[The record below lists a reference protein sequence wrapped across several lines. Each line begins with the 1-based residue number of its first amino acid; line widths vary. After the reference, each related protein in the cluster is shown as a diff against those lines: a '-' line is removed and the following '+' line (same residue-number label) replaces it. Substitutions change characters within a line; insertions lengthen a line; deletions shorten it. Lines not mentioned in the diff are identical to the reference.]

1 MTRADDLPEPSLLPP
16 DTTGEDAP
24 ATAPRGTGSAPSIAR
39 VALDTPLLT
48 LFDYRLDQAASLG
61 QLVQVPFGRRQ
72 VVGIVWELTQRSEV
86 DPAKLREVTSV
97 WHELPPLGDDWRDLM
112 RFAARYYQRGIG
124 EVALPAIP
132 GHLRTPMRWSRLLAQ
147 RGVQRYRI
155 ADGALDTLMEN
166 VPARLRA
173 QRRLAE
179 GLAQAGT
186 LDADEARALCAK
198 AADVLK
204 QWAAAGWVVV
214 ETVPFHEAVRE
225 DDDGDEL
232 DEGRVEYDN
241 AGRRDGDAD
250 SPAAFDETTGA
261 HNSRTGDKTL
271 TTGQADA
278 VAAIHDALLASG
290 AQPLDNASA
299 ADAGSAATSDTPDAP
314 ACAPFLLYGV
324 TGSGKTEVYLRAVA
338 EALREGDAQV
348 LVLVPEI
355 NLTPQLEGVFRSR
368 FPHETLVTL
377 HSGLA
382 EGERARHWLA
392 AHRGEARIV
401 LGTRLAVMAS
411 LPHLRL
417 IVVDEEHD
425 PSYKQQEGLRYSAR
439 DLAIWRA
446 NRLRIPV
453 VLGSATPSLDSW
465 RRAEQGRY
473 VRLSMPERATPDA
486 VLPRVSLIDMDIE
499 RKRQRTVHEGLSQT
513 LLAAIKARFEAGEQ
527 SLLFLNRRGYA
538 PVLNCDACGWV
549 SDCRRCSA
557 HMVLHKPER
566 RLRCHHCGAESRI
579 PHACP
584 DCGNQDLAP
593 LGRGTQRIEE
603 ALAEHFPDA
612 RLARIDADST
622 RRKGS
627 AQALFAQVHSG
638 EVDILIGTQMVAKG
652 HDFRNVTL
660 VGVVNA
666 DSALFSHDFRAA
678 ERLFAQLM
686 QVAGR
691 AGRAARAE
699 GPGDVLIQT
708 RYASHPL
715 FGSLMRHD
723 YAGFAAQQLE
733 ERRVALLPPY
743 THQALLRAEARKL
756 DDAMAFLKQA
766 REIAADPDLNDPRI
780 SLWDPVP
787 MTMVRIAGTD
797 RAQLVVESPHRGALQ
812 RFLAGWM
819 AGLRALKA
827 PVRWH
832 LEVDPLEI

>member
-1 MTRADDLPEPSLLPP
+1 MPT
-16 DTTGEDAP
+16 
-24 ATAPRGTGSAPSIAR
+24 IAR
-39 VALDTPLLT
+39 VALDTPLPT
-48 LFDYRLDQAASLG
+48 LFDYRLDQAATLG

-72 VVGIVWELTQRSEV
+72 VVGVVWELTQRSDV
-86 DPAKLREVTSV
+86 PSAKLRDVTSV
-97 WHELPPLGDDWRDLM
+97 WHELPALGDDWRDLM
-112 RFAARYYQRGIG
+112 QFAARYYQRGIG
-124 EVALPAIP
+124 EVALPAVP
-132 GHLRTPMRWSRLLAQ
+132 GHLRTPMRWSRLLAR
-147 RGVQRYRI
+147 RGVQRYRL
-155 ADGALDTLMEN
+155 ADGALPALMEN

-214 ETVPFHEAVRE
+214 ETVPFHETVRE
-225 DDDGDEL
+225 ADECSDVMDGMDEL
-232 DEGRVEYDN
+232 RVSGATEHPVADAAPGAAPGR
-241 AGRRDGDAD
+241 
-250 SPAAFDETTGA
+250 
-261 HNSRTGDKTL
+261 TL
-271 TTGQADA
+271 TAGQADA
-278 VAAIHDALLASG
+278 VAAIHGALVAAG
-290 AQPLDNASA
+290 ARRL
-299 ADAGSAATSDTPDAP
+299 AATQAKPDTTPADDAP
-314 ACAPFLLYGV
+314 ACTPFLLYGV

-338 EALREGDAQV
+338 EALREPEAQV

-355 NLTPQLEGVFRSR
+355 NLTPQLEGVFRTR
-368 FPHETLVTL
+368 FPNETLVTL

-392 AHRGEARIV
+392 AHRGEARVV
-401 LGTRLAVMAS
+401 LGTRLAIMAS

-417 IVVDEEHD
+417 IVIDEEHD

-465 RRAEQGRY
+465 RRADQGRY
-473 VRLSMPERATPDA
+473 VRLAMPERATPDA
-486 VLPRVSLIDMDIE
+486 VLPRVSLIDMEIE
-499 RKRQRTVHEGLSQT
+499 RKRQRAVHEGLSQP
-513 LLAAIKARFEAGEQ
+513 LLAALRARLDAGEQ

-538 PVLNCDACGWV
+538 PVLNCDACGWI

-557 HMVLHKPER
+557 HMVLHKPEH
-566 RLRCHHCGAESRI
+566 RLRCHHCGAEARI

-584 DCGNQDLAP
+584 DCGNLDLAP

-603 ALAEHFPDA
+603 ALTAHFPDA

-627 AQALFAQVHSG
+627 AQALFAQVHAG

-691 AGRAARAE
+691 AGRAARAD

-715 FGSLMRHD
+715 FAALMRHD
-723 YAGFAAQQLE
+723 YPGFAAQQLE
-733 ERRVALLPPY
+733 ERRVALLPPF

-756 DDAMAFLKQA
+756 DDAMAFLRQA
-766 REIAADPDLNDPRI
+766 REIAATPALNDPRI

-787 MTMVRIAGTD
+787 MTMVRIAGTE

-812 RFLAGWM
+812 RFLTRWM
-819 AGLRALKA
+819 SELRTLRA

>member
-1 MTRADDLPEPSLLPP
+1 MTRADDLS
-16 DTTGEDAP
+16 AP
-24 ATAPRGTGSAPSIAR
+24 ASTASSDDAHDTLFPVTGPRGPAPAIAR

-48 LFDYRLDQAASLG
+48 LFDYRLDQAASPG

-72 VVGIVWELTQRSEV
+72 AVGVVWELTQRSEV
-86 DPAKLREVTSV
+86 DPKKLREVTSV

-112 RFAARYYQRGIG
+112 QFASRYYQRGVG

-132 GHLRTPMRWSRLLAQ
+132 GHLRTPMRWPRLLAQ

-155 ADGALDTLMEN
+155 ADGALGTLMEN

-186 LDADEARALCAK
+186 LDADEARALCSK

-214 ETVPFHEAVRE
+214 ETVPFHEAVRDADDTGE
-225 DDDGDEL
+225 DDE
-232 DEGRVEYDN
+232 
-241 AGRRDGDAD
+241 
-250 SPAAFDETTGA
+250 PAASVDGMADVPDDSNATLSGTNET
-261 HNSRTGDKTL
+261 KTL

-278 VAAIHDALLASG
+278 VAAIHDALLAAG
-290 AQPLDNASA
+290 AQSLESPGAEPDK
-299 ADAGSAATSDTPDAP
+299 DTP

-338 EALREGDAQV
+338 EALHTRASRDAQV

-355 NLTPQLEGVFRSR
+355 NLTPQLEGVFRAR
-368 FPHETLVTL
+368 FPDETLVTL

-411 LPHLRL
+411 MPHLRL

-465 RRAEQGRY
+465 NRAEQGRY
-473 VRLSMPERATPDA
+473 VRLAMPERATPDA
-486 VLPRVSLIDMDIE
+486 VLPRVSLIDMEIE
-499 RKRQRTVHEGLSQT
+499 RKRQRVVHEGLSQP
-513 LLAAIKARFEAGEQ
+513 LLAAIRARLEAGEQ

-538 PVLNCDACGWV
+538 PVLNCDACGWI

-566 RLRCHHCGAESRI
+566 RLRCHHCGAEARI

-584 DCGNQDLAP
+584 DCGNLDLAP

-627 AQALFAQVHSG
+627 AQALFAQVHAG

-691 AGRAARAE
+691 AGRAARAD

-715 FGSLMRHD
+715 FASLMRHD

-756 DDAMAFLKQA
+756 DDAMTFLKQA
-766 REIAADPDLNDPRI
+766 REIAATPALHDSRI

-812 RFLAGWM
+812 RFLTQWM
-819 AGLRALKA
+819 SELRGLKA

>member
-1 MTRADDLPEPSLLPP
+1 M
-16 DTTGEDAP
+16 
-24 ATAPRGTGSAPSIAR
+24 
-39 VALDTPLLT
+39 ALDTPLLT
-48 LFDYRLDQAASLG
+48 LFDYRLDQAASPG

-72 VVGIVWELTQRSEV
+72 VVGVVWELTQRSEV
-86 DPAKLREVTSV
+86 DPAKLRDVTSV
-97 WHELPPLGDDWRDLM
+97 WHELPPLGGDWRDLM
-112 RFAARYYQRGIG
+112 QFAARYYQRGIG
-124 EVALPAIP
+124 EVALPAVP
-132 GHLRTPMRWSRLLAQ
+132 GHLRTPMRWPRLLAQ

-155 ADGALDTLMEN
+155 ADGALTTLIDN

-186 LDADEARALCAK
+186 LDADEAKALCSK

-204 QWAAAGWVVV
+204 QWATAGWVVV
-214 ETVPFHEAVRE
+214 ETVPFHEAMRDAAEAGEAGEVDKADCEPSVGRGEAGADAYPIAE
-225 DDDGDEL
+225 DAPG
-232 DEGRVEYDN
+232 
-241 AGRRDGDAD
+241 
-250 SPAAFDETTGA
+250 TT
-261 HNSRTGDKTL
+261 KTL
-271 TTGQADA
+271 TAGQADA
-278 VAAIHDALLASG
+278 VAAIHDALEAAG
-290 AQPLDNASA
+290 AQRLDHTPPDGDVQAS
-299 ADAGSAATSDTPDAP
+299 DGP

-338 EALREGDAQV
+338 EALHHRGRRDAQV

-355 NLTPQLEGVFRSR
+355 NLTPQLEGVFRKR
-368 FPHETLVTL
+368 FPDEALVTL

-473 VRLSMPERATPDA
+473 VRLAMPERATPDA
-486 VLPRVSLIDMDIE
+486 VLPRVSLIDMEIE
-499 RKRQRTVHEGLSQT
+499 RKRQRAVHEGLSQP
-513 LLAAIKARFEAGEQ
+513 LLAAIRARREAGEQ

-538 PVLNCDACGWV
+538 PVLNCDACGWI

-627 AQALFAQVHSG
+627 AQALFAQVHAG

-691 AGRAARAE
+691 AGRAARAD

-715 FGSLMRHD
+715 FASLMRHD

-743 THQALLRAEARKL
+743 THQALLRAEARRL
-756 DDAMAFLKQA
+756 DEAMTFLKQA
-766 REIAADPDLNDPRI
+766 REIAASPALNDPRI

-787 MTMVRIAGTD
+787 MTMVRIAGTE
-797 RAQLVVESPHRGALQ
+797 RAQLVVESAHRGALQ
-812 RFLAGWM
+812 RFLTRWM
-819 AGLRALKA
+819 GELRALKA